1 MRGYIW
7 LLFVVLLCAGGPEEY
22 LKIIAIS
29 AIPCFLLYRLIV
41 WASCETEWGIRRQLM
56 ANRPIYGKAAQKM
69 YDELVVEPRIRAF
82 REMKREKHLL
92 KVIRKARSRQQKN
105 LK

>member
-1 MRGYIW
+1 MGDYIW
-7 LLFVVLLCAGGPEEY
+7 LFVIIIICAGGPVQY
-22 LKIIAIS
+22 LEIIAIS
-29 AIPCFLLYRLIV
+29 AVPCILLFRLII
-41 WASCETEWGIRRQLM
+41 WATCETEWGIRRQLM

-92 KVIRKARSRQQKN
+92 KVIRKARSRQQ
-105 LK
+105 